1 MYKPRHKKQ
10 HTLLDNKIFRGA
22 LVALVTLLMTKMI
35 SIILSLYTNINS
47 FNILTIEIILVIG
60 IILTTINS
68 IYLSNTN
75 YKISN
80 DRIRKVI
87 ERYQIEVERANQGY
101 NLVL

>member
-22 LVALVTLLMTKMI
+22 FVALVTLLMTKMI
-35 SIILSLYTNINS
+35 GIILSLYTNINS

>member
-22 LVALVTLLMTKMI
+22 LVALVTVLMTKMI
-35 SIILSLYTNINS
+35 GIILSLYTNINS

>member
-22 LVALVTLLMTKMI
+22 LVALVTLLTTKMI
-35 SIILSLYTNINS
+35 GIILSLYTNINS